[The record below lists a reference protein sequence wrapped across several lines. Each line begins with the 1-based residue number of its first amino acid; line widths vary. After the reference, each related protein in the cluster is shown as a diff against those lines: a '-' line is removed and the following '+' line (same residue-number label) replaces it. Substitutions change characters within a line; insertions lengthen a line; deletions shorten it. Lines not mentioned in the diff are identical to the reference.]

1 MTALVTV
8 QSSSE
13 LTRVRRYEGKAG
25 GQILCTHEGFYEP
38 DTVTGLNVLSYLY
51 SGHAQD
57 RRPRPSEPVTALGG
71 HGKQPA

>member
-8 QSSSE
+8 QSSDK

-25 GQILCTHEGFYEP
+25 GQVLCTHEGFYEP

-57 RRPRPSEPVTALGG
+57 RRGRPAEPVAALGR
-71 HGKQPA
+71 HGKSPA